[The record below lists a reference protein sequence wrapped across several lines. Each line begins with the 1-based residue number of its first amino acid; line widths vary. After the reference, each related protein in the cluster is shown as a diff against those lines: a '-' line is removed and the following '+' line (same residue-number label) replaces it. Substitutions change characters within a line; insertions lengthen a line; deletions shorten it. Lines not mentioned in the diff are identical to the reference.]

1 MVSAAAENTAGQHCN
16 FVWTMQSEARRE
28 WNGQRETAMSSAILA
43 TLIAI
48 ACVIAAIYIPPPH
61 RGYLERDD
69 S

>member
-1 MVSAAAENTAGQHCN
+1 
-16 FVWTMQSEARRE
+16 
-28 WNGQRETAMSSAILA
+28 MSSAILA

-61 RGYLERDD
+61 RGYSERDE